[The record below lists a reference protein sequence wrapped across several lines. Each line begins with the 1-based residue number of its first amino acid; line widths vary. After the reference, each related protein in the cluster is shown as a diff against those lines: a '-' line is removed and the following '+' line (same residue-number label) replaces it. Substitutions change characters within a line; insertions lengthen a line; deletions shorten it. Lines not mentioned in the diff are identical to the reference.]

1 MNTSLR
7 LMTLAV
13 IGSLLGLTG
22 CTVQHSKPNTV
33 YMPDMVYSPAF
44 KAQEE
49 GFQKPPVKGTIPRGY
64 QPYAYSASME
74 LAGKELKN
82 PLHRSELTLAR
93 GKDRF
98 NTYCIVCHGE
108 YGEGDGTVVPKYPR
122 PPSLQSDKIRGYQDG
137 QIYHVITMGQN
148 SMPSYASQ
156 IDPADR
162 WAIIHYVRALQ
173 RAKKPL
179 PGDVKVAAQK

>member
-1 MNTSLR
+1 MKSAMR
-7 LMTLAV
+7 LSILLGA
-13 IGSLLGLTG
+13 SLLSGLTG
-22 CTVQHSKPNTV
+22 CTVQHSKPNTI

-64 QPYAYSASME
+64 QPYAYAANME
-74 LAGKELKN
+74 QAGKELKN
-82 PLHRSELTLAR
+82 PLHRTEQVLAR
-93 GKDRF
+93 GKDRY
-98 NTYCIVCHGE
+98 NTYCIVCHGA
-108 YGEGDGTVVPKYPR
+108 YGEGDGSIVPKYPK

-137 QIYHVITMGQN
+137 QVYHVITMGQN

-162 WAIIHYVRALQ
+162 WAVIHYLRALQ

-179 PGDVKVAAQK
+179 PGDLKVTAQK

>member
-1 MNTSLR
+1 MKSATRFSF
-7 LMTLAV
+7 
-13 IGSLLGLTG
+13 LLGCTLWLGASG
-22 CTVQHSKPNTV
+22 CTVQHSKPNTI

-64 QPYAYSASME
+64 QPYAYASIE

-82 PLHRSELTLAR
+82 PLHRSEQVLAR
-93 GKDRF
+93 GKDRY

-108 YGEGDGTVVPKYPR
+108 YGEGDGSVVPKYPR
-122 PPSLQSDKIRGYQDG
+122 PPSLQSDKIRNYQDG
-137 QIYHVITMGQN
+137 QVYHVITMGQN

-156 IDPADR
+156 IESADR
-162 WAIIHYVRALQ
+162 WAIIHYLRALQ

-179 PGDVKVAAQK
+179 PGDLKVAAQK